1 MKNRIVFEDGLLR
14 AMDDIAEQAEDDTT
28 KMLSE
33 LLKSAILKPYKA
45 AYYRELAK
53 GKVHKE
59 NVENAVDLRF
69 RSKVT
74 PF

>member
-14 AMDDIAEQAEDDTT
+14 AMEDIEEQAEDDTT

-53 GKVHKE
+53 GRCIRRM
-59 NVENAVDLRF
+59 LRTLLTGD
-69 RSKVT
+69 SAAK
-74 PF
+74 

>member
-14 AMDDIAEQAEDDTT
+14 AMEDIAEQAEDDTT

-45 AYYRELAK
+45 AYYWELAK

-59 NVENAVDLRF
+59 NVENAVDWRF